1 MWEDGVEG
9 RREVRRGADGSFQ
22 WDEND
27 FTPEESMCSKEQRK
41 TQNLDYLVAIN
52 LILSRIL
59 DTCHDAFIQ
68 TNTMH
73 GGVNGR
79 L

>member
-1 MWEDGVEG
+1 M
-9 RREVRRGADGSFQ
+9 GSFSKMSIILLLGKS
-22 WDEND
+22 
-27 FTPEESMCSKEQRK
+27 TGSKEQRK

-59 DTCHDAFIQ
+59 DPCHDAFIQ

-73 GGVNGR
+73 NIKTR

>member
-1 MWEDGVEG
+1 M
-9 RREVRRGADGSFQ
+9 RREQMGPFNEMRMILLLRK
-22 WDEND
+22 
-27 FTPEESMCSKEQRK
+27 SMCSKEQRK

-73 GGVNGR
+73 RGVNGH